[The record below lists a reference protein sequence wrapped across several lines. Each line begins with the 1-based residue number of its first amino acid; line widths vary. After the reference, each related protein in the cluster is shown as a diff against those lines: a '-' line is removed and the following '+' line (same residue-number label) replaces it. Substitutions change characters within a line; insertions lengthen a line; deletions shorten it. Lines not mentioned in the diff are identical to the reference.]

1 MEYELAK
8 DKFLRGA
15 LILTIAGLMVKIIG
29 SVNRILLSR
38 LLGGEGIGLYQIA
51 YPIYLLM
58 ISISAAGIPIA
69 ISILVAQRIAKSD
82 YIGAGRVFRIS
93 LMLMV
98 VTGIIFALALYVIA
112 GWLIDVNIIR
122 DARAYY
128 ALLAL
133 TPAVFFATILASFRG
148 YFQGYQMMTPPAVS
162 QIIEQFVRVVVM
174 LLFAYWL
181 LPYGLEYAAAGAA
194 FGAVPGSITGLIVL
208 SWFYRKEHKKI
219 QEKIKYQV
227 KTKKESVQSI
237 AKSLILLALPVSCA
251 SLMLPVVTGIDMLIV
266 PGRLEVAGF
275 TVVQATTAFG
285 YLAGMALPL
294 VMMGTIPTISLAASV
309 VPAISEAQ
317 ALGKF
322 AVVRA
327 KGFTAMRLCCIVTLP
342 AAIGMW
348 ALAQP
353 ISLLLY
359 GTKAAGPSI
368 ANLSPSIFLLG
379 MHQVSTGILQGVG
392 MTITPMLNM
401 FVSAAVKVFF
411 VWELTAIPDY
421 NIVGAAW
428 ASNINFA
435 GAAAL
440 NIFFLVRY
448 TNFEFPISPF
458 IKTLAAAIIMG
469 ISTRVLHNYV
479 ATFLTGNAISALL
492 AIVFAMLI
500 YVVVLMLLGGFSEFE
515 LGKIPFVGK
524 KMIVALKS
532 MKVLR
537 EKA

>member
-1 MEYELAK
+1 MAR

-51 YPIYLLM
+51 YPIYLFM
-58 ISISAAGIPIA
+58 ISVSAAGIPIA

-93 LMLMV
+93 LILMGI
-98 VTGIIFALALYVIA
+98 TGSVFALALYLLA

-122 DARAYY
+122 DSRAYY

-208 SWFYRKEHKKI
+208 SWFYHKEHKKL
-219 QEKIKYQV
+219 QEKIKQQV
-227 KTKKESVQSI
+227 KAKKESVRSI
-237 AKSLILLALPVSCA
+237 AKSLVVLALPVSCA

-266 PGRLEVAGF
+266 PGRLEAAGF

-294 VMMGTIPTISLAASV
+294 VMMGTIPTVSLAASV
-309 VPAISEAQ
+309 IPAISEAQ
-317 ALGKF
+317 ALGKMTI
-322 AVVRA
+322 VRA
-327 KGFTAMRLCCIVTLP
+327 KGLTAMRLCCIITLP

-348 ALAQP
+348 SLAQP
-353 ISLLLY
+353 ISQLLY

-368 ANLSPSIFLLG
+368 ANLSPSVFLLG
-379 MHQVSTGILQGVG
+379 MHQVSTGLLQGVG
-392 MTITPMLNM
+392 MTITPMVNM
-401 FVSAAVKVFF
+401 LISAAIKVFF
-411 VWELTAIPDY
+411 VWELTAIPEY
-421 NIVGAAW
+421 NIEGAAW

-435 GAAAL
+435 VAAVL
-440 NIFFLVRY
+440 NIFFLIRY
-448 TNFEFPISPF
+448 TNFKFPMYPF
-458 IKTLAAAIIMG
+458 LKTLAAAVVMG
-469 ISTRVLHNYV
+469 VSTRMLYSYLAAILSVN
-479 ATFLTGNAISALL
+479 NAISVIIAILF
-492 AIVFAMLI
+492 AIVVYIVTL
-500 YVVVLMLLGGFSEFE
+500 LLLGCFSELE
-515 LGKIPFVGK
+515 LLKVPFAGK
-524 KMIVALKS
+524 KIVLILKS

-537 EKA
+537 EKV

>member
-1 MEYELAK
+1 MTK

-51 YPIYLLM
+51 YPIYLLI

-69 ISILVAQRIAKSD
+69 ISILVAKRIAKND
-82 YIGAGRVFRIS
+82 YFGAGRVFRIS
-93 LMLMV
+93 LSLMV
-98 VTGIIFALALYVIA
+98 ITGLIFALALYFIA
-112 GWLIDVNIIR
+112 GWLININVIR
-122 DARAYY
+122 DPRAYY
-128 ALLAL
+128 ALVAL

-174 LLFAYWL
+174 LILAYWL

-194 FGAVPGSITGLIVL
+194 FGAVPGSITGLVVL
-208 SWFYRKEHKKI
+208 SYFYRKEHLKLR
-219 QEKIKYQV
+219 ESNKYQV
-227 KTKKESVQSI
+227 RMPEESVGSI
-237 AKSLILLALPVSCA
+237 AKSLIMLALPVSCA

-266 PGRLEVAGF
+266 PGRLEAAGF

-317 ALGKF
+317 ALGNMN
-322 AVVRA
+322 AVRA
-327 KGFTAMRLCCIVTLP
+327 KGFTAMRLCCMITLP
-342 AAIGMW
+342 AAVGMW

-359 GTKAAGPSI
+359 GTRLAAPSI
-368 ANLSPSIFLLG
+368 ANLSPSIFFLG

-392 MTITPMLNM
+392 MTITPMINM
-401 FVSAAVKVFF
+401 FISAALKVFL
-411 VWELTAIPDY
+411 VWQLTAIPSW
-421 NIVGAAW
+421 NIIGAAW

-435 GAAAL
+435 IAAGL
-440 NIFFLVRY
+440 NIFFLARY
-448 TNFEFPISPF
+448 TSFRFPVLPL
-458 IKTLAAAIIMG
+458 IKITIAAGVMG
-469 ISTRVLHNYV
+469 IFAQLSYQYMLKMLYSNIVC
-479 ATFLTGNAISALL
+479 AISAIVLAVIVYAGSLL
-492 AIVFAMLI
+492 
-500 YVVVLMLLGGFSEFE
+500 LLGGFSENE
-515 LGKIPFVGK
+515 LVKIPFVGQK
-524 KMIVALKS
+524 LIKILKW

-537 EKA
+537 RKA

>member
-1 MEYELAK
+1 MEYELVK

-69 ISILVAQRIAKSD
+69 ISILVAQRIAKND

-93 LMLMV
+93 LWLMV
-98 VTGIIFALALYVIA
+98 ATGMVFALALYFIA
-112 GWLIDVNIIR
+112 GWLINANIIR

-128 ALLAL
+128 SILAL
-133 TPAVFFATILASFRG
+133 IPAVFFATILASFRG
-148 YFQGYQMMTPPAVS
+148 YFQGYQMMTPPAIS

-174 LLFAYWL
+174 LVLAYWL

-208 SWFYRKEHKKI
+208 SWFYRKEHKKLK
-219 QEKIKYQV
+219 EKLRYQV
-227 KTKKESVQSI
+227 DAKKESIKSI
-237 AKSLILLALPVSCA
+237 AKSLIVLALPVSCA
-251 SLMLPVVTGIDMLIV
+251 SLMLPVVTGIDILIV
-266 PGRLEVAGF
+266 PSRLEAAGF
-275 TVVQATTAFG
+275 SVVQATTAFG

-294 VMMGTIPTISLAASV
+294 VMMGTIPTVSLAASV

-317 ALGKF
+317 ILGN
-322 AVVRA
+322 VDMVRS
-327 KGFTAMRLCCIVTLP
+327 KSLMAMRLCFMLTLP
-342 AAIGMW
+342 ATIGMW
-348 ALAQP
+348 ALSEP

-359 GTKAAGPSI
+359 GTAKAGPAI

-401 FVSAAVKVFF
+401 LFSAVVKVFF
-411 VWELTAIPDY
+411 VWQLTAIPAY

-428 ASNINFA
+428 ASDINFA
-435 GAAAL
+435 VAALL
-440 NIFFLVRY
+440 NIFFLIRY
-448 TNFEFPISPF
+448 TNFRFPTLPF
-458 IKTLAAAIIMG
+458 LKITLAAVIMG
-469 ISTRVLHNYV
+469 ITTRIFHDYVSTFSVSLVVSAILNMTLAMFVYV
-479 ATFLTGNAISALL
+479 IILLFLGEFSEAELL
-492 AIVFAMLI
+492 KIP
-500 YVVVLMLLGGFSEFE
+500 LLGGK
-515 LGKIPFVGK
+515 LVRI
-524 KMIVALKS
+524 LKS
-532 MKVLR
+532 IKVWR
-537 EKA
+537 ENI